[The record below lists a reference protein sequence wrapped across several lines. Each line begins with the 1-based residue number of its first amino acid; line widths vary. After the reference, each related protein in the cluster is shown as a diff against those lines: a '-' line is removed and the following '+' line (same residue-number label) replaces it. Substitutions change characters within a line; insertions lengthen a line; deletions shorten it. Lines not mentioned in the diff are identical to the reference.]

1 MKNRNGGKKN
11 KRKKKH
17 TLIKFDRRDLP
28 DEPCSDI
35 LALSLYLASPF
46 GHSPWRAQHGIQ
58 YDQSFHPV
66 VFSFSLHFVLSFESF
81 NDFHWCDCDKCLK
94 FVFFGVESTDNYF
107 KFLKPMFSHQFNI
120 ILCMGSTL
128 R

>member
-1 MKNRNGGKKN
+1 MKNRNGGRKIKKE
-11 KRKKKH
+11 KKH

-66 VFSFSLHFVLSFESF
+66 VFSFSLHFVFHLSRLMIFI
-81 NDFHWCDCDKCLK
+81 
-94 FVFFGVESTDNYF
+94 GVIVINV
-107 KFLKPMFSHQFNI
+107 LN
-120 ILCMGSTL
+120 
-128 R
+128 